1 VIAWPANRIGEALEA
16 LARRSDLRPKSIELP
31 APPANIADDPH
42 RLGLWIESVASSLGL
57 EAEPNEIRY
66 ATVERK
72 LASAAPAL
80 LRCSDGR
87 LLALLDPGTVLGP
100 DLEVHRL
107 GAEVIRAELCSEI
120 EAPLTGALDG
130 LLTVAQLASRP
141 ETTQP
146 PSWSDLDGL
155 LEAAAIRGRHRERMR
170 SALLRERFASAT
182 VGHAWLLRL
191 PPGSD
196 FSLQLRLARVPRRLG
211 MLAGAHLIQYVLW
224 LAAWFIVGLGALEGR
239 LDRGLLL
246 AWALLLLTLVPIR
259 GLITW
264 LQGLVSITAGGILKE
279 RLLYGALR
287 LKPDEIRHQG
297 AGQLLGRVIES
308 EALESL
314 ALSGGFLALVSVI
327 ELVLAAVVLGAGA
340 GGVGHAL
347 LLSLWVTM
355 AAVLGWRY
363 FQEERRWTDS
373 RIWMTHD
380 LVERMVGHRTR
391 LVQEPR
397 ETWHYSEDQ
406 GLDRYQEVSQAVD
419 RRGALLMAVVPRG
432 WLVVSVAGLA
442 PAFVAGSSAAALAV
456 SVGGMLLAYRAFRR
470 LASGMWNLTE
480 AAIAWKQVAPL
491 FEAAA
496 REELPGSPA
505 LATMESAGEHEAVV
519 EVRDLVFR
527 YPNQPE
533 PVLQRCNL
541 SISAGD
547 RLLLEGPSGGGKS
560 TLASL
565 LTGMLRPESGLLLAH
580 GLDRQTLGSQGWL
593 RRVASAP
600 QFHEN
605 HVLTGTFAFNL
616 LMGKDGWLTEK
627 DNQEAEAICK
637 ELGLGPL
644 LEKMPAGMLQ
654 MVGES
659 GWQLSHGERSRLYI
673 ARALL
678 QGSDVLVFDESFAA
692 LDPEN
697 LRLALNC
704 VLDRASTVMVIAHP

>member
-1 VIAWPANRIGEALEA
+1 VIAWPASQIGEALEA
-16 LARRSDLRPKSIELP
+16 LARRSDLQPKEIELP
-31 APPANIADDPH
+31 VPPANIADDPR
-42 RLGLWIESVASSLGL
+42 RLGLWIESAASALGL
-57 EAEPNEIRY
+57 EAEPEEIRY
-66 ATVERK
+66 AGLERR
-72 LASAAPAL
+72 LAAVAPAL
-80 LRCSDGR
+80 VRCSDGR
-87 LLALLDPGTVLGP
+87 LLALLDARSVLGP

-107 GAEVIRAELCSEI
+107 GAETIAAELCADA
-120 EAPLTGALDG
+120 EAPLVREMD
-130 LLTVAQLASRP
+130 
-141 ETTQP
+141 E
-146 PSWSDLDGL
+146 L
-155 LEAAAIRGRHRERMR
+155 LESAALPERRRERVR
-170 SALLRERFASAT
+170 AALMQKRLVGRR

-191 PPGSD
+191 PPGSS
-196 FSLQLRLARVPRRLG
+196 FRRQLRAARVPQRLA
-211 MLAGAHLIQYVLW
+211 MLAGAHVVQYVLW
-224 LAAWFIVGLGALEGR
+224 LAAWFIVGVGALEGR

-259 GLITW
+259 GVITW
-264 LQGLVSITAGGILKE
+264 LQGLVSITVGGILKE

-297 AGQLLGRVIES
+297 AGQLLGKVIES

-314 ALSGGFLALVSVI
+314 ALSGGFLAMVSVI
-327 ELVLAAVVLGAGA
+327 ELVLAAVVLGFGA
-340 GGVGHAL
+340 GGVGQAL
-347 LLSLWVTM
+347 LLVLWVAM

-373 RIWMTHD
+373 RIGMTHD

-391 LVQEPR
+391 LAQEPR
-397 ETWHYSEDQ
+397 EHWHDSEDQ
-406 GLDRYQEVSQAVD
+406 GLERYQGLSQAVD
-419 RRGALLMAVVPRG
+419 RRGAMLMAVVPRG
-432 WLVVSVAGLA
+432 WLVVGVVGLA
-442 PAFVAGSSAAALAV
+442 PAFVSGSPAAALAL
-456 SVGGMLLAYRAFRR
+456 SIGGLLLAYRAFRR

-491 FEAAA
+491 FDAAA
-496 REELPGSPA
+496 REELAGSPA
-505 LATMESAGEHEAVV
+505 MATMESAGEHEAVI
-519 EVRDLVFR
+519 EARDLVFR
-527 YPNQPE
+527 YPSQAE

-560 TLASL
+560 TLASVL
-565 LTGMLRPESGLLLAH
+565 AGMLRPESGLLLAR

-593 RRVASAP
+593 RRVACAP

-605 HVLTGTFAFNL
+605 HVLTGTFSFNL

-627 DNQEAEAICK
+627 DHKEAETICK

-697 LRLALNC
+697 LQLALDC
-704 VLDRASTVMVIAHP
+704 VLERASTVMVIAHP

>member
-1 VIAWPANRIGEALEA
+1 MIAWPANRIGEALEA
-16 LARRSDLRPKSIELP
+16 LARRSDLRPKAIELP
-31 APPANIADDPH
+31 LPPVNIADDPR
-42 RLGLWIESVASSLGL
+42 RLGVWIESAASSLGL
-57 EAEPNEIRY
+57 EAEPSQMRY
-66 ATVERK
+66 AEVERK

-87 LLALLDPGTVLGP
+87 LLALVDAEAVLGP
-100 DLEVHRL
+100 DLKAHRL
-107 GAEVIRAELCSEI
+107 GGEAVRAELCAQV
-120 EAPLTGALDG
+120 EAPLVREIDDLLESAAIPENRRDRVRDG
-130 LLTVAQLASRP
+130 LLRKQLAR
-141 ETTQP
+141 
-146 PSWSDLDGL
+146 
-155 LEAAAIRGRHRERMR
+155 
-170 SALLRERFASAT
+170 AS

-211 MLAGAHLIQYVLW
+211 MLALAHFAQYVLW
-224 LAAWFIVGLGALEGR
+224 LAAWFVVGVGALEGR
-239 LDRGLLL
+239 LDRGRLL
-246 AWALLLLTLVPIR
+246 AWFLLLLTLVPVR
-259 GLITW
+259 GVITW
-264 LQGLVSITAGGILKE
+264 LQGLISVTVGGILKE

-287 LKPDEIRHQG
+287 LQPNEIRHQG

-327 ELVLAAVVLGAGA
+327 ELALAAVVLGAGA
-340 GGVGHAL
+340 GGVEHAL
-347 LLSLWVTM
+347 LLLLWIAL

-373 RIWMTHD
+373 RIGMTHD
-380 LVERMVGHRTR
+380 LVESMVGHRTR
-391 LVQEPR
+391 LAQEPR
-397 ETWHYSEDQ
+397 EHWHDSEDQ
-406 GLDRYQEVSQAVD
+406 GLERYQGVSQAMD
-419 RRGALLMAVVPRG
+419 RRGAMLMAIVPRG
-432 WLVVSVAGLA
+432 WVVVGVAGLA
-442 PAFVAGSSAAALAV
+442 PAFISGNPAAAMAV
-456 SVGGMLLAYRAFRR
+456 SVGGILLAYRAFRR

-496 REELPGSPA
+496 REELPGLPA
-505 LATMESAGEHEAVV
+505 LATIESAGKQEAVI
-519 EVRDLVFR
+519 EARDLVFR

-541 SISAGD
+541 SIWAGD

-565 LTGMLRPESGLLLAH
+565 LTGMLRPESGLLLAG
-580 GLDRQTLGSQGWL
+580 GLDRQMLGSQGWK
-593 RRVASAP
+593 RRIAAAP

-616 LMGKDGWLTEK
+616 LMGKDGLLTEK
-627 DNQEAEAICK
+627 DFKEAETICK

-659 GWQLSHGERSRLYI
+659 GWQLSHGERSRLFI

-692 LDPEN
+692 LDPGN
-697 LRLALNC
+697 LQLALNC
-704 VLDRASTVMVIAHP
+704 VLERATTVMVIGHS

>member
-1 VIAWPANRIGEALEA
+1 MIAWPANRIGEALEA
-16 LARRSDLRPKSIELP
+16 LARRSDLRPKAIELP
-31 APPANIADDPH
+31 LPPVNIADDPR
-42 RLGLWIESVASSLGL
+42 RLGLWIESAASSLGL
-57 EAEPNEIRY
+57 EAEPSQMRY
-66 ATVERK
+66 AEVERK

-87 LLALLDPGTVLGP
+87 LLALVDAEAVLGP
-100 DLEVHRL
+100 DLKAHRL
-107 GAEVIRAELCSEI
+107 GGEAVRAELCAKV
-120 EAPLTGALDG
+120 EAPLAREIDDLLESAAIPENRRERVRDG
-130 LLTVAQLASRP
+130 LLRKQLAR
-141 ETTQP
+141 
-146 PSWSDLDGL
+146 
-155 LEAAAIRGRHRERMR
+155 
-170 SALLRERFASAT
+170 AS

-211 MLAGAHLIQYVLW
+211 MLALAHFAQYVLW
-224 LAAWFIVGLGALEGR
+224 LAAWFVVGVGALEGR

-246 AWALLLLTLVPIR
+246 AWFLLLLTLVPVR
-259 GLITW
+259 GVITW
-264 LQGLVSITAGGILKE
+264 LQGLISVTVGGILKE

-287 LKPDEIRHQG
+287 LQPNEIRHQG

-327 ELVLAAVVLGAGA
+327 ELALAALVLGAGA
-340 GGVGHAL
+340 GGVEHAL
-347 LLSLWVTM
+347 LLLLWIAL

-373 RIWMTHD
+373 RIGMTHD
-380 LVERMVGHRTR
+380 LVESMVGHRTR
-391 LVQEPR
+391 LAQEPR
-397 ETWHYSEDQ
+397 EHWHDSEDQ
-406 GLDRYQEVSQAVD
+406 GLERYQGVSQAMD
-419 RRGALLMAVVPRG
+419 RRGAMLMAIVPRG
-432 WLVVSVAGLA
+432 WVVVGVAGLA
-442 PAFVAGSSAAALAV
+442 PAFISGNPAAAMAV
-456 SVGGMLLAYRAFRR
+456 SVGGILLAYRAFRR

-505 LATMESAGEHEAVV
+505 LATIESAGKQEAVI
-519 EVRDLVFR
+519 EARDLVFR

-541 SISAGD
+541 SIWAGD

-565 LTGMLRPESGLLLAH
+565 LTGMLRPESGLLLAG
-580 GLDRQTLGSQGWL
+580 GLDRQMLGSQGWK
-593 RRVASAP
+593 RRIAAAP

-616 LMGKDGWLTEK
+616 LMGKDGLLTEK
-627 DNQEAEAICK
+627 DFKEAETICK

-644 LEKMPAGMLQ
+644 LDKMPAGMLQ

-659 GWQLSHGERSRLYI
+659 GWQLSHGERSRLFI

-697 LRLALNC
+697 LQLALNC
-704 VLDRASTVMVIAHP
+704 VLERATTVMVIGHS

>member
-1 VIAWPANRIGEALEA
+1 MIAWPEDRLAEALET
-16 LARRSDLRPKSIELP
+16 LARRSGLRPKSIELP
-31 APPANIADDPH
+31 TPPAGIADDAR
-42 RLGLWIESVASSLGL
+42 RLGLWVESAANSLGL
-57 EAEPNEIRY
+57 EIEPEEIRY
-66 ATVERK
+66 ADAERK
-72 LASAAPAL
+72 LATAPPAIV
-80 LRCSDGR
+80 RCSDGR
-87 LLALLDPGTVLGP
+87 LLALLDTGTVLSP
-100 DLEVHRL
+100 DLEVLRL
-107 GAEVIRAELCSEI
+107 GEEVVRAELCADA
-120 EAPLTGALDG
+120 EAPLSSEINDLLD
-130 LLTVAQLASRP
+130 
-141 ETTQP
+141 
-146 PSWSDLDGL
+146 
-155 LEAAAIRGRHRERMR
+155 AAAVPQRRRERVR
-170 SALLRERFASAT
+170 AALVRERLAHAR

-191 PPGSD
+191 PAGAS
-196 FSLQLRLARVPRRLG
+196 FRLQLKLARIPRRLG
-211 MLAGAHLIQYVLW
+211 MLAGAHLLQYVLW
-224 LAAWFIVGLGALEGR
+224 LAAWFIVGVGALEGR

-279 RLLYGALR
+279 RLLCGALR

-340 GGVGHAL
+340 GGAGHAL
-347 LLSLWVTM
+347 LLVLWVAM

-373 RIWMTHD
+373 RIAMTHD

-391 LVQEPR
+391 LAQEPR
-397 ETWHYSEDQ
+397 EHWHDSEDQ
-406 GLDRYQEVSQAVD
+406 GLERYQTVSQSVD
-419 RRGALLMAVVPRG
+419 RRGALLMAIVPRG
-432 WLVVSVAGLA
+432 WLVVGVAGLA
-442 PAFVAGSSAAALAV
+442 PAFVSGSPAAALAV
-456 SVGGMLLAYRAFRR
+456 SVGGLLLAYRAFRR

-496 REELPGSPA
+496 REETPGSPA
-505 LATMESAGEHEAVV
+505 LATMSSAGEREAVI
-519 EVRDLVFR
+519 EARDLVFR

-541 SISAGD
+541 SIAAGD

-565 LTGMLRPESGLLLAH
+565 LTGMLRPESGLLLAR
-580 GLDRQTLGSQGWL
+580 GLDRQTLGVQGWL

-605 HVLTGTFAFNL
+605 HVLTGTFSFNL
-616 LMGKDGWLTEK
+616 LMGKDGWLSEK
-627 DNQEAEAICK
+627 DYQDAEAICR

-678 QGSDVLVFDESFAA
+678 QGSDVLIFDESFAA

-697 LRLALNC
+697 LRLALDC
-704 VLDRASTVMVIAHP
+704 VLNRAATVMVIAHP

>member
-1 VIAWPANRIGEALEA
+1 MIAWPANRLAEALEA
-16 LARRSDLRPKSIELP
+16 LALRSGLRPKSVELP
-31 APPANIADDPH
+31 IPPAGIADEPR
-42 RLGLWIESVASSLGL
+42 RLGLWIESGANTLGV
-57 EAEPNEIRY
+57 EAEPSEIRY
-66 ATVERK
+66 AEVERK

-80 LRCSDGR
+80 IRCSDGR
-87 LLALLDPGTVLGP
+87 LLALLDEGTVLGP

-107 GAEVIRAELCSEI
+107 GADVIRAELCADV

-130 LLTVAQLASRP
+130 LLAVAQLTARP
-141 ETTQP
+141 ETCERP
-146 PSWSDLDGL
+146 LSNELDEL
-155 LEAAAIRGRHRERMR
+155 LEAASIRGRRRERVR
-170 SALLRERFASAT
+170 EALLRERLAGT
-182 VGHAWLLRL
+182 RVGYAWLLRL
-191 PPGSD
+191 PPGSS
-196 FSLQLRLARVPRRLG
+196 FSLQLKLAQVPRRLG
-211 MLAGAHLIQYVLW
+211 LLAGAHLIQYVLW
-224 LAAWFIVGLGALEGR
+224 LAAWFVVGVGALEGR

-246 AWALLLLTLVPIR
+246 AWALLLFTLVPIR

-264 LQGLVSITAGGILKE
+264 LQGVVSITAGGILKE

-340 GGVGHAL
+340 GGVGQAL
-347 LLSLWVTM
+347 LLALWAAM

-363 FQEERRWTDS
+363 FQEERRWTES
-373 RIWMTHD
+373 RIGMTHD

-391 LVQEPR
+391 LAQEPR
-397 ETWHYSEDQ
+397 EHWHDAEDQ
-406 GLDRYQEVSQAVD
+406 SLERYQTVSKAVD
-419 RRGALLMAVVPRG
+419 RRGALLMAIIPRG
-432 WLVVSVAGLA
+432 WLVVGVAGLA
-442 PAFVAGSSAAALAV
+442 PAFVSGSPAAALAV
-456 SVGGMLLAYRAFRR
+456 SVGGLLLAYRAFKR
-470 LASGMWNLTE
+470 LSSGMWNLTE

-496 REELPGSPA
+496 REENPGSPA
-505 LATMESAGEHEAVV
+505 LATMPSASEREAVV
-519 EVRDLVFR
+519 EARDLVFR

-541 SISAGD
+541 SIAAGD

-565 LTGMLRPESGLLLAH
+565 LTGMLRPESGLLLAR
-580 GLDRQTLGSQGWL
+580 GLDRQTLGTSGWL

-616 LMGKDGWLTEK
+616 LMGKDGWITEK
-627 DNQEAEAICK
+627 DHEDAEAICR

-678 QGSDVLVFDESFAA
+678 QGSDVLIFDESFAA

-697 LRLALNC
+697 LRLALDC
-704 VLDRASTVMVIAHP
+704 VVKRASTVMVIAHP

>member
-1 VIAWPANRIGEALEA
+1 VIAWPASQIGEALEA
-16 LARRSDLRPKSIELP
+16 LARRSDLRPKEIELP
-31 APPANIADDPH
+31 VPPANIADDPR
-42 RLGLWIESVASSLGL
+42 RLGLWIESAASSLGL
-57 EAEPNEIRY
+57 EAEPEEIRY
-66 ATVERK
+66 AGLERR
-72 LASAAPAL
+72 LAAVAPAL
-80 LRCSDGR
+80 VRCSDGR
-87 LLALLDPGTVLGP
+87 LLALLDAGSVLGP

-107 GAEVIRAELCSEI
+107 GVETIAAELCADA
-120 EAPLTGALDG
+120 EAPLAREMG
-130 LLTVAQLASRP
+130 
-141 ETTQP
+141 E
-146 PSWSDLDGL
+146 L
-155 LEAAAIRGRHRERMR
+155 LESAALPERRRERVR
-170 SALLRERFASAT
+170 AALMQKRLAGRR

-191 PPGSD
+191 PPGSS
-196 FSLQLRLARVPRRLG
+196 FRRQLRAARVPQRLA
-211 MLAGAHLIQYVLW
+211 MLAGAHLVQYVLW
-224 LAAWFIVGLGALEGR
+224 LAAWFIVGVGALEGR

-259 GLITW
+259 GVITW
-264 LQGLVSITAGGILKE
+264 LQGLVSITVGGILKE

-297 AGQLLGRVIES
+297 AGQLLGKVIES

-327 ELVLAAVVLGAGA
+327 ELVLAAVVLGFGA
-340 GGVGHAL
+340 GGVGQAL
-347 LLSLWVTM
+347 LLVLWVAM

-373 RIWMTHD
+373 RIGMTHD

-391 LVQEPR
+391 LAQEPR
-397 ETWHYSEDQ
+397 EHWHDSEDQ
-406 GLDRYQEVSQAVD
+406 GLERYQGVSQAVD
-419 RRGALLMAVVPRG
+419 RRGAMLMAVVPRG
-432 WLVVSVAGLA
+432 WLVVGVVGLA
-442 PAFVAGSSAAALAV
+442 PAFVSGSPAAALAV
-456 SVGGMLLAYRAFRR
+456 SIGGLLLAYRAFRR

-491 FEAAA
+491 FDAAA
-496 REELPGSPA
+496 REELTGSPA
-505 LATMESAGEHEAVV
+505 MATMEFAGEHEAVI
-519 EVRDLVFR
+519 EARDLVFR

-560 TLASL
+560 TLVSL
-565 LTGMLRPESGLLLAH
+565 LTGMLRPESGLLLAR

-627 DNQEAEAICK
+627 DHLDAEAICK

>member
-1 VIAWPANRIGEALEA
+1 VIAWPASQIGEALEA
-16 LARRSDLRPKSIELP
+16 LARRSDLRPKEIELP
-31 APPANIADDPH
+31 VPPANIAEDPR
-42 RLGLWIESVASSLGL
+42 RLGLWIESAASALGL

-66 ATVERK
+66 ADVERR

-87 LLALLDPGTVLGP
+87 LLALLDAGTVLGP

-107 GAEVIRAELCSEI
+107 GAEVIRAEVCAEV

-130 LLTVAQLASRP
+130 LLAVAELAARP
-141 ETTQP
+141 ETTAP
-146 PSWSDLDGL
+146 PSSSDLDGL

-170 SALLRERFASAT
+170 AALLRERFAGVR

-191 PPGSD
+191 PPGSS
-196 FSLQLRLARVPRRLG
+196 FKQQLRAARVPQRLA
-211 MLAGAHLIQYVLW
+211 MLAGAHLVQYVLW
-224 LAAWFIVGLGALEGR
+224 LAAWFIVGVGALEGR

-259 GLITW
+259 GVITW
-264 LQGLVSITAGGILKE
+264 LQGLVSITVGGILKE

-297 AGQLLGRVIES
+297 AGQLLGKVIES

-327 ELVLAAVVLGAGA
+327 ELVLAAVVLGFGA
-340 GGVGHAL
+340 GGIGQAL
-347 LLSLWVTM
+347 LLVLWVAM

-373 RIWMTHD
+373 RIGMTHD

-391 LVQEPR
+391 LAQEPC
-397 ETWHYSEDQ
+397 EHWHDSEDQ
-406 GLDRYQEVSQAVD
+406 GLERYQGVSQGVD
-419 RRGALLMAVVPRG
+419 RRGAMLMAVVPRG
-432 WLVVSVAGLA
+432 WLVVGVVGLA
-442 PAFVAGSSAAALAV
+442 PAFVSGSPAAALAV
-456 SVGGMLLAYRAFRR
+456 SIGGLLLAYRAFRR

-491 FEAAA
+491 FDAAA
-496 REELPGSPA
+496 REELTGSPA
-505 LATMESAGEHEAVV
+505 MATMESAGEHEAVI
-519 EVRDLVFR
+519 EARDLVFR

-560 TLASL
+560 TLASV
-565 LTGMLRPESGLLLAH
+565 LTGMLRPESGLLLAR

-593 RRVASAP
+593 RRVACAP

-605 HVLTGTFAFNL
+605 HVLTGTFSFNL

-627 DNQEAEAICK
+627 DHKEAETICK

-697 LRLALNC
+697 LRLALDC
-704 VLDRASTVMVIAHP
+704 VLGRASTVMVIAHP

>member
-1 VIAWPANRIGEALEA
+1 MISWPANRVGEALEA
-16 LARRSDLRPKSIELP
+16 LARRSGLRPKSIELP
-31 APPANIADDPH
+31 VPPGNLADDPH
-42 RLGLWIESVASSLGL
+42 RLGLWIESATSVLGL
-57 EAEPNEIRY
+57 EAEAEQIRY
-66 ATVERK
+66 DDVERRVTT
-72 LASAAPAL
+72 AAPAL
-80 LRCSDGR
+80 VRCSDGR
-87 LLALLDPGTVLGP
+87 LLALLDARTILGP
-100 DLEVHRL
+100 DLAVHRL
-107 GAEVIRAELCSEI
+107 GTEAICAELCADA
-120 EAPLTGALDG
+120 EAPFSRELD
-130 LLTVAQLASRP
+130 
-141 ETTQP
+141 
-146 PSWSDLDGL
+146 DL
-155 LEAAAIRGRHRERMR
+155 LEAATVPERRRERAR
-170 SALLRERFASAT
+170 AALLCQRLAGRR

-191 PPGSD
+191 PPGSS
-196 FSLQLRLARVPRRLG
+196 FRLQLRLARLPRRLG
-211 MLAGAHLIQYVLW
+211 MLAGAHLVQYLLW
-224 LAAWFIVGLGALEGR
+224 LAAWFIVGVGALEGR
-239 LDRGLLL
+239 MDRGLLL

-279 RLLYGALR
+279 RLLCGALR
-287 LKPDEIRHQG
+287 LRPDEIRHQG

-340 GGVGHAL
+340 GGIGHAL
-347 LLSLWVTM
+347 LLVLWVAM
-355 AAVLGWRY
+355 AAILGWRY
-363 FQEERRWTDS
+363 FREERRWTET
-373 RIWMTHD
+373 RVGMTHD

-391 LVQEPR
+391 LAQESR
-397 ETWHYSEDQ
+397 EHWHDSEDQ
-406 GLDRYQEVSQAVD
+406 GLERYQAVSQAVD
-419 RRGALLMAVVPRG
+419 RRGAMLMAVVPRG
-432 WLVVSVAGLA
+432 WLVVGVAGLA
-442 PAFVAGSSAAALAV
+442 PAFISGSPAAALAV
-456 SVGGMLLAYRAFRR
+456 SVGALLLAYRAFRR

-491 FEAAA
+491 FQAAA
-496 REELPGSPA
+496 REETPGSPA
-505 LATMESAGEHEAVV
+505 LATMESAGEREAVI
-519 EVRDLVFR
+519 EARDLVFR
-527 YPNQPE
+527 YPNHSE

-565 LTGMLRPESGLLLAH
+565 LTGMLRPESGLLLAR
-580 GLDRQTLGSQGWL
+580 GLDRQTLGARGWQ

-616 LMGKDGWLTEK
+616 LMGREGWLTEK
-627 DNQEAEAICK
+627 DHQEAEAICK

-654 MVGES
+654 TVGES

-678 QGSDVLVFDESFAA
+678 QGSDVLIFDESFAA

-697 LRLALNC
+697 LGRALDC
-704 VLDRASTVMVIAHP
+704 VLNRASTVMVIAHP

>member
-1 VIAWPANRIGEALEA
+1 MIAWPANRIGEALEA
-16 LARRSDLRPKSIELP
+16 LARRSDLRPKAIELP
-31 APPANIADDPH
+31 LPPVNIADDPR
-42 RLGLWIESVASSLGL
+42 RLGLWIESAASSLGL
-57 EAEPNEIRY
+57 EAEPSQMRY
-66 ATVERK
+66 AEVERK

-87 LLALLDPGTVLGP
+87 LLALVDAEAVLGP
-100 DLEVHRL
+100 DLKAHRL
-107 GAEVIRAELCSEI
+107 GGEAVRAELCAKV
-120 EAPLTGALDG
+120 EAPLAREIDDLLESAAIPENRRERVRDG
-130 LLTVAQLASRP
+130 LLRKQLAR
-141 ETTQP
+141 
-146 PSWSDLDGL
+146 
-155 LEAAAIRGRHRERMR
+155 
-170 SALLRERFASAT
+170 AS

-211 MLAGAHLIQYVLW
+211 MLALAHFAQYVLW
-224 LAAWFIVGLGALEGR
+224 LAAWFVVGVGALEGR

-246 AWALLLLTLVPIR
+246 AWFLLLLTLVPVR
-259 GLITW
+259 GVITW
-264 LQGLVSITAGGILKE
+264 LQGLISVTVGGILKE

-287 LKPDEIRHQG
+287 LQPNEIRHQG

-327 ELVLAAVVLGAGA
+327 ELALAALVLGAGA
-340 GGVGHAL
+340 GGVEHAL
-347 LLSLWVTM
+347 LLLLWIAL

-373 RIWMTHD
+373 RIGMTHD
-380 LVERMVGHRTR
+380 LVESMVGHRTR
-391 LVQEPR
+391 LAQEPR
-397 ETWHYSEDQ
+397 EHWHDSEDQ
-406 GLDRYQEVSQAVD
+406 GLERYQGVSQAMD
-419 RRGALLMAVVPRG
+419 RRGAMLMAIVPRG
-432 WLVVSVAGLA
+432 WVVVGVAGLA
-442 PAFVAGSSAAALAV
+442 PAFISGNPAAAMAV
-456 SVGGMLLAYRAFRR
+456 SVGGILLAYRAFRR

-505 LATMESAGEHEAVV
+505 LATIESAGKQEAVI
-519 EVRDLVFR
+519 EARDLVFR

-541 SISAGD
+541 SIWAGD

-565 LTGMLRPESGLLLAH
+565 LTGMLRPESGLLLAG
-580 GLDRQTLGSQGWL
+580 GLDRQMLGSQGWK
-593 RRVASAP
+593 RRIAAAP

-616 LMGKDGWLTEK
+616 LMGKDGLLTEK
-627 DNQEAEAICK
+627 DLKEAETICK

-659 GWQLSHGERSRLYI
+659 GWQLSHGERSRLFI

-697 LRLALNC
+697 LQLALNC
-704 VLDRASTVMVIAHP
+704 VLERATTVMVIGHS

>member
-1 VIAWPANRIGEALEA
+1 M
-16 LARRSDLRPKSIELP
+16 RPGSIELP
-31 APPANIADDPH
+31 LPPADIANDPH
-42 RLGLWIESVASSLGL
+42 RLGLWIESAASSLAL
-57 EAEPNEIRY
+57 EVEPIEIRY
-66 ATVERK
+66 GDVERK
-72 LASAAPAL
+72 LASAAPAI

-87 LLALLDPGTVLGP
+87 LLPLLDAETILGP
-100 DLEVHRL
+100 DLQIQRH
-107 GAEVIRAELCSEI
+107 ASAAICSELC
-120 EAPLTGALDG
+120 AD
-130 LLTVAQLASRP
+130 
-141 ETTQP
+141 
-146 PSWSDLDGL
+146 
-155 LEAAAIRGRHRERMR
+155 AAAPFANEVNELLDAAAVPEKRRERVR
-170 SALLRERFASAT
+170 AALLRERLAGAR
-182 VGHAWLLRL
+182 VGLAWLLRL
-191 PPGSD
+191 PPGRS
-196 FSLQLRLARVPRRLG
+196 FGLQLRLARVPQRLAT
-211 MLAGAHLIQYVLW
+211 LAGAHVVQYVLW
-224 LAAWFIVGLGALEGR
+224 LAAWFIVGVGALEGR

-264 LQGLVSITAGGILKE
+264 LQGLLSITVGGILKE
-279 RLLYGALR
+279 RLLCGALR
-287 LKPDEIRHQG
+287 MKPDEIRHQG

-314 ALSGGFLALVSVI
+314 ALSGGFMALVSII
-327 ELVLAAVVLGAGA
+327 ELALAAVVLGAGA

-347 LLSLWVTM
+347 LLVLWVGMT
-355 AAVLGWRY
+355 AGLGWRY
-363 FQEERRWTDS
+363 FQEERRWTDVRVS
-373 RIWMTHD
+373 MTHD

-391 LVQEPR
+391 LAQEPR
-397 ETWHYSEDQ
+397 EHWHDSEDQ
-406 GLDRYQEVSQAVD
+406 ALERYQAVSQAVD
-419 RRGALLMAVVPRG
+419 RCGALLMAVVPRG
-432 WLVVSVAGLA
+432 WLVVGVVALA
-442 PAFVAGSSAAALAV
+442 PAFVSGRSAAALAV
-456 SVGGMLLAYRAFRR
+456 SVGGLLLAYRAFRR

-496 REELPGSPA
+496 REDTPGSPA
-505 LATMESAGEHEAVV
+505 LATMESANEREAII
-519 EVRDLVFR
+519 EARDVVFR
-527 YPNQPE
+527 YPKQSE

-541 SISAGD
+541 SISAGE

-565 LTGMLRPESGLLLAH
+565 LTGMLQPESGLLLAR
-580 GLDRQTLGSQGWL
+580 GLDRQTLGAHGWL

-605 HVLTGTFAFNL
+605 HVLTGTLAFNL
-616 LMGKDGWLTEK
+616 LMGRNGWVTEK
-627 DNQEAEAICK
+627 DHQEAESICR

-678 QGSDVLVFDESFAA
+678 QGSDVLIFDESFAA

-697 LRLALNC
+697 LRLALDC
-704 VLDRASTVMVIAHP
+704 VIKRASTVMVIAHP

>member
-1 VIAWPANRIGEALEA
+1 MIAWPANRLAEALEA
-16 LARRSDLRPKSIELP
+16 LALRSGLRPKSVELP
-31 APPANIADDPH
+31 IPPAGIADEPR
-42 RLGLWIESVASSLGL
+42 RLGLWIESVANTLGV
-57 EAEPNEIRY
+57 EAEPSEIRY
-66 ATVERK
+66 AEVERK

-80 LRCSDGR
+80 IRCSDGR
-87 LLALLDPGTVLGP
+87 LLALLDEGTVLGP

-107 GAEVIRAELCSEI
+107 GADVIRAELCADV

-130 LLTVAQLASRP
+130 LLAVAQLTARP
-141 ETTQP
+141 ETCERP
-146 PSWSDLDGL
+146 LSNELDEL
-155 LEAAAIRGRHRERMR
+155 LEAASIRGRRRERVR
-170 SALLRERFASAT
+170 EALLRERLAGT
-182 VGHAWLLRL
+182 RVGYAWLLRL
-191 PPGSD
+191 PPGSS
-196 FSLQLRLARVPRRLG
+196 FSLQLKLAQVPRRLG
-211 MLAGAHLIQYVLW
+211 LLAGAHLIQYVLW
-224 LAAWFIVGLGALEGR
+224 LAAWFVVGVGALEGR

-246 AWALLLLTLVPIR
+246 AWALLLFTLVPIR

-264 LQGLVSITAGGILKE
+264 LQGVVSITAGGILKE
-279 RLLYGALR
+279 RLLCGALR

-340 GGVGHAL
+340 GGVGQAL
-347 LLSLWVTM
+347 LLALWAAM

-363 FQEERRWTDS
+363 FQEERRWTES
-373 RIWMTHD
+373 RIGMTHD

-391 LVQEPR
+391 LAQEPR
-397 ETWHYSEDQ
+397 EHWHDAEDQ
-406 GLDRYQEVSQAVD
+406 SLERYQTVSKAVD
-419 RRGALLMAVVPRG
+419 RRGALLMAIIPRG
-432 WLVVSVAGLA
+432 WLVVGVAGLA
-442 PAFVAGSSAAALAV
+442 PAFVSGSPAAALAV
-456 SVGGMLLAYRAFRR
+456 SVGGLLLAYRAFKR
-470 LASGMWNLTE
+470 LSSGMWNLTE

-496 REELPGSPA
+496 REENPGSPA
-505 LATMESAGEHEAVV
+505 LATMPSASEREAVV
-519 EVRDLVFR
+519 EARDLVFR

-541 SISAGD
+541 SIAAGD

-565 LTGMLRPESGLLLAH
+565 LTGMLRPESGLLLAR
-580 GLDRQTLGSQGWL
+580 GLDRQTLGTSGWL

-616 LMGKDGWLTEK
+616 LMGKDGWITEK
-627 DNQEAEAICK
+627 DHEDAEAICR

-678 QGSDVLVFDESFAA
+678 QGSDVLIFDESFAA

-697 LRLALNC
+697 LRLALDC
-704 VLDRASTVMVIAHP
+704 VVKRASTVMVIAHP

>member
-1 VIAWPANRIGEALEA
+1 MIAWPANRVGEALEA
-16 LARRSDLRPKSIELP
+16 LAQRSGLRPKSIELP
-31 APPANIADDPH
+31 MPPGNIADDPH
-42 RLGLWIESVASSLGL
+42 RLGLWIESAASSLGL
-57 EAEPNEIRY
+57 EVEPIEIRY
-66 ATVERK
+66 ADIERA
-72 LASAAPAL
+72 LATAAPAL
-80 LRCSDGR
+80 IRCSDGQ
-87 LLALLDPGTVLGP
+87 LLVLPDAETVLDP
-100 DLEVHRL
+100 DLELQRWGRETLCAEICAAAEVPFLNDL
-107 GAEVIRAELCSEI
+107 GAPFLSELDNLLKATAIPERRRNRVRA
-120 EAPLTGALDG
+120 
-130 LLTVAQLASRP
+130 
-141 ETTQP
+141 
-146 PSWSDLDGL
+146 
-155 LEAAAIRGRHRERMR
+155 
-170 SALLRERFASAT
+170 ALLRQRLAGAR

-191 PPGSD
+191 PPGSS
-196 FSLQLRLARVPRRLG
+196 FGLQLRLARIPQRLA
-211 MLAGAHLIQYVLW
+211 MLAGAHVVQYVLW
-224 LAAWFIVGLGALEGR
+224 LASWFIVGLGALEGR

-259 GLITW
+259 GIITW
-264 LQGLVSITAGGILKE
+264 LQGLVSITVGGMLKE
-279 RLLYGALR
+279 RLLCGALR

-314 ALSGGFLALVSVI
+314 ALSGGFMALVSVI
-327 ELVLAAVVLGAGA
+327 ELVLAAVVLSAGA
-340 GGVGHAL
+340 GGIGHAL
-347 LLSLWVTM
+347 LLALWM
-355 AAVLGWRY
+355 AIVGVLGWRY
-363 FQEERRWTDS
+363 FQEERRWTDA
-373 RIWMTHD
+373 RISMTHD

-391 LVQEPR
+391 LAQEPR
-397 ETWHYSEDQ
+397 EHWHDSEDQ
-406 GLDRYQEVSQAVD
+406 GLERYQNVSQAVD

-432 WLVVSVAGLA
+432 WLVVGVAGLA
-442 PAFVAGSSAAALAV
+442 PTFVSGHAAAALAV
-456 SVGGMLLAYRAFRR
+456 SVGGLLLAYRAFRR

-496 REELPGSPA
+496 REETPGSPA
-505 LATMESAGEHEAVV
+505 LAAMESASEREAII
-519 EVRDLVFR
+519 EARDIIFR
-527 YPNQPE
+527 YPNHPE

-541 SISAGD
+541 SIAAGE

-565 LTGMLRPESGLLLAH
+565 LTGMLRPESGLLLAR
-580 GLDRQTLGSQGWL
+580 GLDRQTLGAHGWL

-616 LMGKDGWLTEK
+616 LMGKDTWVSEK
-627 DNQEAEAICK
+627 DYHEAESICR

-678 QGSDVLVFDESFAA
+678 QGSDVLIFDESFAA

-697 LRLALNC
+697 LRLALDC
-704 VLDRASTVMVIAHP
+704 VMNRASTVMVIAHP

>member
-1 VIAWPANRIGEALEA
+1 MIAWPANRLAEALEA
-16 LARRSDLRPKSIELP
+16 LALRSGLRPNSIELP
-31 APPANIADDPH
+31 TPPAGIADDPR
-42 RLGLWIESVASSLGL
+42 RLGLWIESAASSLGV
-57 EAEPNEIRY
+57 EAEPEEIRY
-66 ATVERK
+66 AEVERK
-72 LASAAPAL
+72 LACAAPAL
-80 LRCSDGR
+80 VRCADGR
-87 LLALLDPGTVLGP
+87 LLALLDAGTVLGP

-107 GAEVIRAELCSEI
+107 GAEVIRAELCADV
-120 EAPLTGALDG
+120 EAPLTGAMDG
-130 LLTVAQLASRP
+130 LLAVAELAARP
-141 ETTQP
+141 ETTETSSP
-146 PSWSDLDGL
+146 SDLDAL
-155 LEAAAIRGRHRERMR
+155 LEAAAIHGHHRERMR
-170 SALLRERFASAT
+170 AALLRERFAAT
-182 VGHAWLLRL
+182 RVGHAWLLRL
-191 PPGSD
+191 PPGAS
-196 FSLQLRLARVPRRLG
+196 FRLQLKLARVPRRLG

-224 LAAWFIVGLGALEGR
+224 LLAWFIVGVGALDGR

-327 ELVLAAVVLGAGA
+327 ELVLAAVVLGLGA
-340 GGVGHAL
+340 GGIGHAL
-347 LLSLWVTM
+347 LLVLWVGM

-373 RIWMTHD
+373 RIAMTHD

-391 LVQEPR
+391 LAQEPR
-397 ETWHYSEDQ
+397 EHWHDSEDQ
-406 GLDRYQEVSQAVD
+406 VLERYQGVSQAVD
-419 RRGALLMAVVPRG
+419 RRGALLMAIVPRG
-432 WLVVSVAGLA
+432 WPVVGVAGLA
-442 PAFVAGSSAAALAV
+442 PAFVSGSPTAALAV
-456 SVGGMLLAYRAFRR
+456 SVGGLLLAYRAFRR
-470 LASGMWNLTE
+470 LSSGMWNLTE
-480 AAIAWKQVAPL
+480 AAIAWKQVKPL

-496 REELPGSPA
+496 REETPGSPA
-505 LATMESAGEHEAVV
+505 LAPMSSAVERETVIEA
-519 EVRDLVFR
+519 RDLVFR
-527 YPNQPE
+527 YPHQPE

-541 SISAGD
+541 SIAAGD

-565 LTGMLRPESGLLLAH
+565 LTGMLRPESGLLLAR
-580 GLDRQTLGSQGWL
+580 GLDRQTLGAQGWL

-627 DNQEAEAICK
+627 DHAEAETICR

-697 LRLALNC
+697 LRLSLDC
-704 VLDRASTVMVIAHP
+704 VLNRASTVLVIAHP

>member
-1 VIAWPANRIGEALEA
+1 MIAWPANRVGEALEA
-16 LARRSDLRPKSIELP
+16 LARRSELRPKSMDLP
-31 APPANIADDPH
+31 MPPANAADDPR
-42 RLGLWIESVASSLGL
+42 RLGLWIESAASALGL
-57 EAEPNEIRY
+57 EAEPEEIRY
-66 ATVERK
+66 ADLETR
-72 LASAAPAL
+72 LAGASPAVV
-80 LRCSDGR
+80 RCSDGR
-87 LLALLDPGTVLGP
+87 LLALLDAGTVLGP
-100 DLEVHRL
+100 DLEAHRL
-107 GAEVIRAELCSEI
+107 GAKAIAAELRAAV
-120 EAPLTGALDG
+120 EAPLAREMD
-130 LLTVAQLASRP
+130 
-141 ETTQP
+141 
-146 PSWSDLDGL
+146 DL
-155 LEAAAIRGRHRERMR
+155 LESAAIPERRRESVRA
-170 SALLRERFASAT
+170 ALLRERLARARL
-182 VGHAWLLRL
+182 GHAWLLRL
-191 PPGSD
+191 PPGSS
-196 FSLQLRLARVPRRLG
+196 FRLQLRLARIPRRLA
-211 MLAGAHLIQYVLW
+211 MLAGAHFIQYVLW
-224 LAAWFIVGLGALEGR
+224 LGAWFIVGVGALEGR

-259 GLITW
+259 GVITW

-327 ELVLAAVVLGAGA
+327 ELVLAAAVLGAGA
-340 GGVGHAL
+340 GGIGHAL
-347 LLSLWVTM
+347 LLVLWVAM

-373 RIWMTHD
+373 RIGMTHD

-391 LVQEPR
+391 LAQEPR
-397 ETWHYSEDQ
+397 EHWHDSEDQ
-406 GLDRYQEVSQAVD
+406 GLDRYQAVSQAVD
-419 RRGALLMAVVPRG
+419 RRGAMLMAVVPRG
-432 WLVVSVAGLA
+432 WLVVGLVGLA
-442 PAFVAGSSAAALAV
+442 PAFVSGSPAAALAV
-456 SVGGMLLAYRAFRR
+456 SVGGMLLGYRAFRR

-505 LATMESAGEHEAVV
+505 LATMEAAGEHEAVV
-519 EVRDLVFR
+519 EARDLVFR

-565 LTGMLRPESGLLLAH
+565 LTGVLRPESGLLLAR

-593 RRVASAP
+593 RRVASSP

-627 DNQEAEAICK
+627 DHQEAEAICK

-659 GWQLSHGERSRLYI
+659 GWQLSHGERSRLFI

-678 QGSDVLVFDESFAA
+678 QGSDLLVFDESFAA

-704 VLDRASTVMVIAHP
+704 VLGRAPTVMVIAHP

>member
-1 VIAWPANRIGEALEA
+1 MISWPANRIGEALEA
-16 LARRSDLRPKSIELP
+16 LASRSGLRPKSVELP
-31 APPANIADDPH
+31 APPADLADNFR
-42 RLGLWIESVASSLGL
+42 RLGLWIESAASSLGL
-57 EAEPNEIRY
+57 EAEPEEIRY
-66 ATVERK
+66 ADLERK
-72 LASAAPAL
+72 LASAAPAIV
-80 LRCSDGR
+80 RCSDGR
-87 LLALLDPGTVLGP
+87 LLALLDAGTILGP
-100 DLEVHRL
+100 DLQVHRL
-107 GAEVIRAELCSEI
+107 GTEAICAELCADA
-120 EAPLTGALDG
+120 EAPFSSELD
-130 LLTVAQLASRP
+130 
-141 ETTQP
+141 
-146 PSWSDLDGL
+146 DL
-155 LEAAAIRGRHRERMR
+155 LEAAAIPARRRERVR
-170 SALLRERFASAT
+170 AALVRERLAGT
-182 VGHAWLLRL
+182 RVGHAWLLRL
-191 PPGSD
+191 PPGSS
-196 FSLQLRLARVPRRLG
+196 FQLQLRLARVPRRLA
-211 MLAGAHLIQYVLW
+211 MLAGAHLVQYVLW
-224 LAAWFIVGLGALEGR
+224 LAAWFIVGVGALEGR

-279 RLLYGALR
+279 RLLCGALR

-327 ELVLAAVVLGAGA
+327 ELVLAAVVLAAGA

-347 LLSLWVTM
+347 LLVLWVVM
-355 AAVLGWRY
+355 AGFLGWRY
-363 FQEERRWTDS
+363 FQEERHWTEARVS
-373 RIWMTHD
+373 MTHD

-391 LVQEPR
+391 LAQEPR
-397 ETWHYSEDQ
+397 EQWHHSEDQ
-406 GLDRYQEVSQAVD
+406 GLERYQTVSRAVD

-432 WLVVSVAGLA
+432 WLVVGVAGLA
-442 PAFVAGSSAAALAV
+442 PAFVSGSPAAALAV
-456 SVGGMLLAYRAFRR
+456 SVGGLLLAYRAFRR

-496 REELPGSPA
+496 REEIPGSPA
-505 LATMESAGEHEAVV
+505 LATMESAGEREAVI
-519 EVRDLVFR
+519 EARDLVFR
-527 YPNQPE
+527 YPNHSE

-565 LTGMLRPESGLLLAH
+565 LTGMLRPESGLLLAR
-580 GLDRQTLGSQGWL
+580 GLDRQTLGAQGWL

-605 HVLTGTFAFNL
+605 HVLTGTLTFNL
-616 LMGKDGWLTEK
+616 LMGRDGWLSEK
-627 DNQEAEAICK
+627 DHQEAETICR

-678 QGSDVLVFDESFAA
+678 QGSDVLIFDESFAA
-692 LDPEN
+692 LDPQN
-697 LRLALNC
+697 LRLALDC
-704 VLDRASTVMVIAHP
+704 VLNRAATVMVIAHP